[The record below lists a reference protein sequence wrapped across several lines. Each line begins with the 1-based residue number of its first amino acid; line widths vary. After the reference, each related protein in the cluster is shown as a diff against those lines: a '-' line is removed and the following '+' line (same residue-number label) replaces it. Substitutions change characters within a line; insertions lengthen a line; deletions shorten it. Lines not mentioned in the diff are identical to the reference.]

1 MENQNLSVLHST
13 EHDARKTYTLVTG
26 YRQTRVVQLQ
36 PSIIDTQIWVL
47 VAIFFYMYFFN
58 VYLTMC
64 HQKQLDIML
73 GWYGKFNI
81 GIWYDKVHL
90 DILHYFEHVSVLKIL
105 G

>member
-1 MENQNLSVLHST
+1 
-13 EHDARKTYTLVTG
+13 
-26 YRQTRVVQLQ
+26 
-36 PSIIDTQIWVL
+36 
-47 VAIFFYMYFFN
+47 MYFFN

-81 GIWYDKVHL
+81 GIWYDSNITVYQYIYRYMHAAQLHDVHL
-90 DILHYFEHVSVLKIL
+90 DILHNFEHVSVLKIL